1 MALCALLFDLDGTLI
16 DTDELHLNAY
26 NQLLARWGRSMDI
39 GYYKAHVMGFPD
51 RHDFL
56 AACFPILKRSNTP
69 RMAAE
74 KEAMFRA
81 QLVETIPVAGAL
93 RILDHAQETGLR
105 TAVVTNAPR
114 ENAMAMLTGL
124 GILDRFETIVIGGE
138 LARGKPH
145 PMPYLT
151 ALELLGVT
159 ADQAL
164 AFEDSLAGVQSASAA
179 GIHTFGMLSGLDE
192 GQLRAAGAR
201 DIIRDFNGD
210 ALWRHLESPS

>member
-51 RHDFL
+51 DMIFGGL
-56 AACFPILKRSNTP
+56 FPYTP
-69 RMAAE
+69 TAQYASMAAE

>member
-51 RHDFL
+51 DMIFGGL
-56 AACFPILKRSNTP
+56 FPDTP
-69 RMAAE
+69 TAQYASMAAE

-81 QLVETIPVAGAL
+81 QLVETIPVAGTL

>member
-51 RHDFL
+51 DMIFGGL
-56 AACFPILKRSNTP
+56 FPDTP
-69 RMAAE
+69 TEQYASMAAE

-124 GILDRFETIVIGGE
+124 GIPDRFETIVIGGE

>member
-51 RHDFL
+51 DMIFGGL
-56 AACFPILKRSNTP
+56 FPDTP
-69 RMAAE
+69 TAQYASMAAE

-93 RILDHAQETGLR
+93 RILDHARETGLR

>member
-51 RHDFL
+51 DMVFGGL
-56 AACFPILKRSNTP
+56 FPDTQTEQYAS
-69 RMAAE
+69 MAAE

>member
-26 NQLLARWGRSMDI
+26 NQLLARWSRSMDI

-51 RHDFL
+51 DMIFGGL
-56 AACFPILKRSNTP
+56 FPDTP
-69 RMAAE
+69 TAQYASMAAE

>member
-51 RHDFL
+51 DMIFGGL
-56 AACFPILKRSNTP
+56 FPDTP
-69 RMAAE
+69 TAQYASMAAE

-210 ALWRHLESPS
+210 ALWRHLETPS

>member
-1 MALCALLFDLDGTLI
+1 MALRALLFDLDGTLI

-26 NQLLARWGRSMDI
+26 NQLLARWERSMDI

-51 RHDFL
+51 DMIFGGL
-56 AACFPILKRSNTP
+56 FPDIPAAQYASL
-69 RMAAE
+69 AAE

-81 QLVETIPVAGAL
+81 QLGETIPVAGVL
-93 RILDHAQETGLR
+93 RILDHARETGLR

-114 ENAMAMLTGL
+114 DNAMAMLTGL
-124 GILDRFETIVIGGE
+124 GIVDRFDTIVIGGE

-210 ALWRHLESPS
+210 ALWRHLDSPA